1 MPSNHYPF
9 IARES
14 WLTIIIIFAIV
25 LFIKLFFAGPL
36 FLLSLLVL
44 LIAIYLFR
52 DPHREIP
59 SQPLAIVS
67 PVYGVVSKVGE
78 AKEIRLNVN
87 TIRVRIVMRIN
98 DIYSLRSPIEGKVVE
113 QWYEPSFKNQ
123 LYQHLD
129 FHVQSDEGDDVITA
143 IRFRNFMRRS
153 HIYLN
158 SGERVGQG
166 QRCGYIS
173 FGAVVDLFIPI
184 ESKILVEVGQHVDSG
199 STVLAELIHSEPLSS
214 VKDHSE

>member
-44 LIAIYLFR
+44 LIIIYLFR

-143 IRFRNFMRRS
+143 ISSETSCAVAYLFEFWRKSWPRATLRIYIFWCRCRS
-153 HIYLN
+153 FYT
-158 SGERVGQG
+158 
-166 QRCGYIS
+166 
-173 FGAVVDLFIPI
+173 D
-184 ESKILVEVGQHVDSG
+184 
-199 STVLAELIHSEPLSS
+199 
-214 VKDHSE
+214 

>member
-44 LIAIYLFR
+44 LIIIYLFR

-59 SQPLAIVS
+59 SQPLAVVS

-143 IRFRNFMRRS
+143 IDMRS
-153 HIYLN
+153 VHGL
-158 SGERVGQG
+158 
-166 QRCGYIS
+166 
-173 FGAVVDLFIPI
+173 
-184 ESKILVEVGQHVDSG
+184 
-199 STVLAELIHSEPLSS
+199 VLAAEAHGDKTGQPAEHHVLGVDQVPAALHIGGLGGIGFHGNHGSGLFVFADWVWKERSMA
-214 VKDHSE
+214 

>member
-25 LFIKLFFAGPL
+25 LFIKLFFTEPF

-44 LIAIYLFR
+44 LIVIYLFR